1 MNLPLER
8 LHPARLGDALA
19 RIEHLAR
26 SHMTE
31 IGVGYLQ
38 ITEIEQKPVIL
49 PSLED
54 PSTVSYLS
62 YSFQALQELCRML
75 APSLGSLAYPT
86 SLEIFQDGVLLHFGQ
101 ICYGS
106 YPRPAILVATDL
118 ERSLRLLELAT
129 RRRSSTTFHLTVDGI
144 DVTMPAFDHADALL
158 RAHLL
163 HGQEDYLSPDTGMLI
178 TRDTL
183 TPSPVGL
190 LAIARRRLNMAK
202 AALR

>member
-19 RIEHLAR
+19 RIEHQAR
-26 SHMTE
+26 LHMAE
-31 IGVGYLQ
+31 LEVAYLQ
-38 ITEIEQKPVIL
+38 ISATEQNPEVL

-54 PSTVSYLS
+54 TSAASFLS
-62 YSFQALQELCRML
+62 YSFQALQDLCRML
-75 APSLGSLAYPT
+75 APSLGSLVSPT

-118 ERSLRLLELAT
+118 ERSLRLLQHVSP
-129 RRRSSTTFHLTVDGI
+129 RRASQTFHLSVDG
-144 DVTMPAFDHADALL
+144 VEVALPAFDHADALL

-163 HGQEDYLSPDTGMLI
+163 HGKEDYLMPDTRMLLAGA
-178 TRDTL
+178 TRA
-183 TPSPVGL
+183 PSPVGL
-190 LAIARRRLNMAK
+190 LAIARRRLTQAR
-202 AALR
+202 AALS